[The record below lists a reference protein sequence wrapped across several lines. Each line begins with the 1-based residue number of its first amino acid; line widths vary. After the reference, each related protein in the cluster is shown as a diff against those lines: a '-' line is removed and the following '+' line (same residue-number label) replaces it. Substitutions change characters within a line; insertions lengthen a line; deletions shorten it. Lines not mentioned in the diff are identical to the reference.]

1 MTLKIKTGYRLNVA
15 MIVLNKDNKVL
26 FCKRRNTE
34 NWQFPQGGVD
44 ENENIES
51 AMFRELNEEVG
62 LEKDNVEIK
71 AVSQNLIY
79 YDIPKNIRSRVLG
92 GKFKGQAQKYFL
104 LKLVS
109 GEVDLNRE
117 NTPEFDEFNW
127 VPFWYPLNQ
136 VVDFK
141 KEAYRS
147 ALIELKTRQKNE

>member
-92 GKFKGQAQKYFL
+92 GKIKGQAQKYFL
-104 LKLVS
+104 LKLIS
-109 GEVDLNRE
+109 GDVDLNIE
-117 NTPEFDEFNW
+117 NTPEFDKHSW

-147 ALIELKTRQKNE
+147 ALIELKNQIKI

>member
-1 MTLKIKTGYRLNVA
+1 MNLKIKTGYRLNVA

-71 AVSQNLIY
+71 AVSQNFIY
-79 YDIPKNIRSRVLG
+79 YDIPKNIQSRVLG

-104 LKLVS
+104 LKLIS
-109 GEVDLNRE
+109 GDVDLNIE
-117 NTPEFDEFNW
+117 NTPEFDKYNW

-147 ALIELKTRQKNE
+147 ALIEFKNRIIK

>member
-51 AMFRELNEEVG
+51 AMFRELYEEVG

-104 LKLVS
+104 LKLIS
-109 GEVDLNRE
+109 GEVDLNIE
-117 NTPEFDEFNW
+117 NTPEFDKYSW
-127 VPFWYPLNQ
+127 VSFWFPLNQ

-147 ALIELKTRQKNE
+147 ALIEFKKLISK

>member
-62 LEKDNVEIK
+62 LEKDNVPIK

-79 YDIPKNIRSRVLG
+79 YDIPKNNRSRVLG

-104 LKLVS
+104 LKLIS
-109 GEVDLNRE
+109 GEVDLNIE
-117 NTPEFDEFNW
+117 NTPEFDKHSW

-147 ALIELKTRQKNE
+147 ALIELKNQIKI

>member
-62 LEKDNVEIK
+62 LERDNVAIK

-92 GKFKGQAQKYFL
+92 GKFRGQAQKYFL
-104 LKLVS
+104 LKLIS
-109 GEVDLNRE
+109 GDVDLNIE
-117 NTPEFDEFNW
+117 NTPEFDKHSW

-147 ALIELKTRQKNE
+147 ALIDFRNQVSK

>member
-1 MTLKIKTGYRLNVA
+1 MILKIKTGYRLNVA

-104 LKLVS
+104 LKLIS
-109 GEVDLNRE
+109 GDVDLNIE
-117 NTPEFDEFNW
+117 NTPEFDKHSW

-136 VVDFK
+136 VVNFK

-147 ALIELKTRQKNE
+147 ALIELKSQIKI

>member
-62 LEKDNVEIK
+62 LEKDNVRIK
-71 AVSQNLIY
+71 AVSQNFIY

-104 LKLVS
+104 LKLIS
-109 GEVDLNRE
+109 GDVDLNIE
-117 NTPEFDEFNW
+117 NTPEFDKYNW

-147 ALIELKTRQKNE
+147 ALIEFKNRIIK

>member
-79 YDIPKNIRSRVLG
+79 YDIPKSIRSRVLG
-92 GKFKGQAQKYFL
+92 GKFRGQAQKYFL
-104 LKLVS
+104 LKLIS
-109 GEVDLNRE
+109 GDVDLNIE
-117 NTPEFDEFNW
+117 NTPEFDKHSW

-147 ALIELKTRQKNE
+147 ALIELKNQIKI

>member
-62 LEKDNVEIK
+62 LEKNNVEIK

-79 YDIPKNIRSRVLG
+79 YDIPKNIRYRVLG

-104 LKLVS
+104 LKLIS
-109 GEVDLNRE
+109 GDVDLNIE
-117 NTPEFDEFNW
+117 NTPEFDKHSW

-147 ALIELKTRQKNE
+147 ALIELKNQIKI

>member
-62 LEKDNVEIK
+62 LKKDNVEIK

-104 LKLVS
+104 LKLIS
-109 GEVDLNRE
+109 GDVDLNIE
-117 NTPEFDEFNW
+117 NTPEFDKYSW
-127 VPFWYPLNQ
+127 VSFWYPLYQ

-147 ALIELKTRQKNE
+147 ALIELKNQINI

>member
-44 ENENIES
+44 KNENIES

-62 LEKDNVEIK
+62 LEKDNVAIK

-104 LKLVS
+104 LKLIS
-109 GEVDLNRE
+109 GDVDLNIE
-117 NTPEFDEFNW
+117 NTPEFDKHSW

-147 ALIELKTRQKNE
+147 ALIELKNQIKI

>member
-1 MTLKIKTGYRLNVA
+1 
-15 MIVLNKDNKVL
+15 MIVLNKENKSL
-26 FCKRRNTE
+26 FCKRRNTD

-44 ENENIES
+44 EDETIES

-62 LEKDNVEIK
+62 LNEENVEIK
-71 AVSQNLIY
+71 AVTQNLIY

-104 LKLVS
+104 LKLIS
-109 GEVDLNRE
+109 GEIDLNKE
-117 NTPEFDEFNW
+117 NIPEFDKYTW

-141 KEAYRS
+141 KEAYRN
-147 ALIELKTRQKNE
+147 ALIEFKNQISK

>member
-51 AMFRELNEEVG
+51 AMFWELNEEVG
-62 LEKDNVEIK
+62 LEKDNDEIK

-104 LKLVS
+104 LKLIS
-109 GEVDLNRE
+109 GDVDLNIE
-117 NTPEFDEFNW
+117 NTPEFDKHSW

-147 ALIELKTRQKNE
+147 ALIELKNQI

>member
-1 MTLKIKTGYRLNVA
+1 MTEAPKSGYRLNVA
-15 MIVLNKDNKVL
+15 MIVFNEENKVL
-26 FCKRRNTE
+26 FCRRKNSE

-44 ENENIES
+44 DDEDITQ
-51 AMFRELNEEVG
+51 AMYRELNEEVG

-71 AVSQNLIY
+71 AVSKNLIY

-104 LKLVS
+104 LKLIS
-109 GEVDLNRE
+109 GDVDLNIE
-117 NTPEFDEFNW
+117 NTPEFDKHSW

-147 ALIELKTRQKNE
+147 ALIELKNQIKI

>member
-1 MTLKIKTGYRLNVA
+1 MTFKIKTGYRLNVA
-15 MIVLNKDNKVL
+15 MIVLNKENKSL
-26 FCKRRNTE
+26 FCKRRNTD

-44 ENENIES
+44 EDETIES

-62 LEKDNVEIK
+62 LNEENVEIK

-79 YDIPKNIRSRVLG
+79 YDIPKKIRSRVLG

-104 LKLVS
+104 LKLIS
-109 GEVDLNRE
+109 GEIDLKKE
-117 NTPEFDEFNW
+117 NIPEFDKYTW

-141 KEAYRS
+141 KEAYRN
-147 ALIELKTRQKNE
+147 ALIEFKNQISK

>member
-44 ENENIES
+44 KNENIES

-104 LKLVS
+104 LKLIS
-109 GEVDLNRE
+109 GDVDLNIE
-117 NTPEFDEFNW
+117 NTPEFDKYSW
-127 VPFWYPLNQ
+127 VSFWYPLYQ

-147 ALIELKTRQKNE
+147 ALIELKNQINI

>member
-1 MTLKIKTGYRLNVA
+1 MILKIKTGYRLNVA
-15 MIVLNKDNKVL
+15 MIVLNKDNMVL

-62 LEKDNVEIK
+62 LEKDNVEIQ

-79 YDIPKNIRSRVLG
+79 YDIPKKIRSRVLG

-104 LKLVS
+104 LKLIS
-109 GEVDLNRE
+109 GGVDLNIE
-117 NTPEFDEFNW
+117 NNPEFDKYSW
-127 VPFWYPLNQ
+127 VPFWYPLSQ

-147 ALIELKTRQKNE
+147 ALIELKNQIKI

>member
-26 FCKRRNTE
+26 FCKRRKTE

-104 LKLVS
+104 LKLIS
-109 GEVDLNRE
+109 GDVDLNIE
-117 NTPEFDEFNW
+117 NTPEFDKHSW

-147 ALIELKTRQKNE
+147 ALIELKNQINI

>member
-104 LKLVS
+104 LKLIS
-109 GEVDLNRE
+109 GDVDLNIE
-117 NTPEFDEFNW
+117 NTPEFDKYSW
-127 VPFWYPLNQ
+127 VSFWYPLHQ

-147 ALIELKTRQKNE
+147 ALIELKNQIKI

>member
-92 GKFKGQAQKYFL
+92 GKFRGQAQKYFL
-104 LKLVS
+104 LKLIS
-109 GEVDLNRE
+109 GDVDLNRE
-117 NTPEFDEFNW
+117 NTPNLMSIAGCLFG
-127 VPFWYPLNQ
+127 
-136 VVDFK
+136 
-141 KEAYRS
+141 
-147 ALIELKTRQKNE
+147 TH

>member
-15 MIVLNKDNKVL
+15 MIVLNKHNKVL
-26 FCKRRNTE
+26 FCKRRNTQ

-71 AVSQNLIY
+71 AVSQNFIY

-104 LKLVS
+104 LKLIS
-109 GEVDLNRE
+109 GDVDLNIE
-117 NTPEFDEFNW
+117 NTPEFDKHSW

-147 ALIELKTRQKNE
+147 ALIEFKNRINK

>member
-44 ENENIES
+44 DNENIES

-62 LEKDNVEIK
+62 LEKENVAIK

-92 GKFKGQAQKYFL
+92 GKFRGQAQKYFL
-104 LKLVS
+104 LKLIS
-109 GEVDLNRE
+109 GDVDLNIE
-117 NTPEFDEFNW
+117 NTPEFDKHSW

-147 ALIELKTRQKNE
+147 ALIELKNQIKI

>member
-15 MIVLNKDNKVL
+15 MIVLNEDNKVL

-79 YDIPKNIRSRVLG
+79 YDIPKSIRSRVLG
-92 GKFKGQAQKYFL
+92 GKFRGQAQKYFL
-104 LKLVS
+104 LKLIS
-109 GEVDLNRE
+109 GDVDLNRE
-117 NTPEFDEFNW
+117 NTPEFDEHSW

-147 ALIELKTRQKNE
+147 ALIELKNQITK

>member
-1 MTLKIKTGYRLNVA
+1 MTFKTKTGYRLNVA
-15 MIVLNKDNKVL
+15 MIVLNEENKSL
-26 FCKRRNTE
+26 FCKRKNTD

-44 ENENIES
+44 EDENIES

-62 LEKDNVEIK
+62 LERENVEIK

-79 YDIPKNIRSRVLG
+79 YDIPRSIRSRVLG
-92 GKFKGQAQKYFL
+92 GQYKGQAQIYFL
-104 LKLVS
+104 LKLMS
-109 GEVDLNRE
+109 GEIDLNLE
-117 NTPEFDEFNW
+117 NTPEFDQYSW

-147 ALIELKTRQKNE
+147 ALIEFKNQISK

>member
-1 MTLKIKTGYRLNVA
+1 MILKIKTGYRLNVA

-62 LEKDNVEIK
+62 LERDNVEIK

-104 LKLVS
+104 LKLIS
-109 GEVDLNRE
+109 GDVDLNIE
-117 NTPEFDEFNW
+117 NTPEFDKHSW

-147 ALIELKTRQKNE
+147 ALIELKKQIKI

>member
-62 LEKDNVEIK
+62 LEKDNVAIK

-104 LKLVS
+104 LKLIS
-109 GEVDLNRE
+109 GDVDLNIE
-117 NTPEFDEFNW
+117 STPEFDKHSW

-147 ALIELKTRQKNE
+147 ALIELKNQIKI